1 MLATVF
7 PMAVTSDDTEIV
19 NPIPIDIGDSFRDG
33 KYGVSNNTIATIL
46 DGTNPDDDEDWGVG
60 DPAYWKYLD
69 DFFGTYITGEY
80 YYWTTYTC
88 LAKNGVA
95 EVWVQDDLSWYFLDD
110 PRETPVITT
119 QDAEYILEEFTKTGG
134 IRETDITY
142 FGNPDVRTGSDAS
155 LEGTILLDSDDNP
168 IYTIPDEY
176 YTDTVPTDVILIS
189 NIRDENYYF
198 ADYPYYIA
206 GFYSSYYASAFDR
219 NIITIDA
226 YDWANRTGPG
236 TSQVYEGTV
245 AHEYQHLI
253 HNDVDPLEE
262 DWVNEGCSM
271 YAETLCGYGF
281 QTSSANRFMYT
292 PDNSLTFWED
302 QGGLNVL
309 ADYGQVYLF
318 MMYLND
324 HFGGANTISDIC
336 ASQFQGIDGIMDGL
350 TTAGYTGATFEGIF
364 HNWVLAN
371 YFLNY
376 NSGPYGYNSY
386 DVAELVNPLN
396 LHVPPYKEFL
406 GSDLGETFSYDGD
419 GTGVFNL
426 GPWSADYIAIDEDF
440 PIDLIGMWFD
450 GDNLTEYPYF
460 WEIDDT
466 SGDAAFWGGDMSLA
480 TTNFIIT
487 PLDLTGCTTASL
499 TFDTYYDIEEQWDFG
514 FVQVSTDNGSTWDT
528 LGNASTKSVS
538 NPDTLPEII
547 FYGEGF
553 TGTIGDWTSET
564 FVLDAYAGQEIL
576 LRFFYLTDW
585 VYTEAGWWIDNVS
598 VECNTGIVFQDD
610 CSTFDQWMSPSDLYG
625 YFDVDFSLTF
635 IKPDGTIIEIPTS
648 DLDEMAELLGNFGGQ
663 SGVLVVSYVPSHSLN
678 TTVNYAI
685 QFRQSAGAVVATF
698 PMYGNVLPQLNAHME
713 QFMEMIASM
722 AAEGEDTSAYEAA
735 LEEANG
741 YVASASF
748 GANYLFRAN
757 QLRKA
762 MQILASLL

>member
-7 PMAVTSDDTEIV
+7 PMAISSDDTTIAD
-19 NPIPIDIGDSFRDG
+19 PIPVDIGEKVRSD
-33 KYGVSNNTIATIL
+33 KYDLDIDELFVLDAGPSVGV
-46 DGTNPDDDEDWGVG
+46 DWPLYETA
-60 DPAYWKYLD
+60 DWFYLD
-69 DFFGTYITGEY
+69 DYNGGYDFTEY
-80 YYWTTYTC
+80 KCW
-88 LAKNGVA
+88 ASNPRA
-95 EVWVQDDLSWYFLDD
+95 QVWVQTDLSWPNGD
-110 PRETPVITT
+110 PRPTPTVTEA
-119 QDAEYILEEFTKTGG
+119 DAQYILNEFTKADG
-134 IRETDITY
+134 ILDTDIAY
-142 FGNPDVRTGSDAS
+142 FGTPDYRDGQDA
-155 LEGTILLDSDDNP
+155 LLDWYFGAVPEDYYVDSTGRDIILVSNVRDN
-168 IYTIPDEY
+168 
-176 YTDTVPTDVILIS
+176 
-189 NIRDENYYF
+189 NYY
-198 ADYPYYIA
+198 DPTYPYYIA
-206 GFYSSYYASAFDR
+206 GFFSPAYAEYFDR

-226 YDWANRTGPG
+226 YDWAHRTGPG
-236 TSQVYEGTV
+236 TSKVYEGTV

-253 HNDVDPLEE
+253 HHDVDPLEE
-262 DWVNEGCSM
+262 TWVNEGCSM

-292 PDNSLTFWED
+292 PDNSLTMWED

-324 HFGGANTISDIC
+324 HFGGADTISDIC
-336 ASQFQGIDGIMDGL
+336 ASQLQGIEGIMDGL
-350 TTAGYTGATFEGIF
+350 TTAGVVGATFEGIF

-376 NSGPYGYNSY
+376 NSGPYGYTSY

-406 GSDLGETFSYDGD
+406 GSDLGETYSYDGD

-426 GPWSADYIAIDEDF
+426 GPWSADYIAIDEGF

-460 WEIDDT
+460 WEVDDT
-466 SGDAAFWGGDMSLA
+466 SGDAAFWGGDASLA
-480 TTNFIIT
+480 TTNFIT
-487 PLDLTGCTTASL
+487 VPLDLTGCTTASL
-499 TFDTYYDIEEQWDFG
+499 FFDTYYDIEKQWDFG
-514 FVQVSTDNGSTWDT
+514 FVQVSTDGGTSWDT
-528 LGNASTKSVS
+528 LTNDSTEAVV
-538 NPDTLPEII
+538 NPDTLPESIA
-547 FYGEGF
+547 YGEGF
-553 TGTIGDWTSET
+553 TGSNDDWKNEEFDLS
-564 FVLDAYAGQEIL
+564 AYAGQNIL

-585 VYTEAGWWIDNVS
+585 VYTEAGWWVDNVE
-598 VECNTGIVFQDD
+598 VICDAATIFQDD
-610 CSTFDQWMSPSDLYG
+610 CSSLDQWMTPSDIYG

-635 IKPDGTIIEIPTS
+635 IKPDGTIIEIPTTDAS
-648 DLDEMAELLGNFGGQ
+648 EMAELLGNFGGQ

-713 QFMEMIASM
+713 QVMTMIASM